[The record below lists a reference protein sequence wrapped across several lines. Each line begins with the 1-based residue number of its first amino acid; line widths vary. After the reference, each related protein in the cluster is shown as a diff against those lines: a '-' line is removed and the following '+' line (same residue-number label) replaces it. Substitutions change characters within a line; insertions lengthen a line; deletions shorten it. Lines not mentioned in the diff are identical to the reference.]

1 MDRHRRQRTAAP
13 VQRRGPVQFRGL
25 RIAALP
31 LVQADQGAPYRR
43 RRRPVDRNQERRHP
57 AHPRFLRLR
66 DLHPEKHAQ
75 LHDSQ
80 FGAPAQRRLCL
91 CPESSESAVDRHR
104 RRRQLLLLCH
114 RTDRPADRPEPVV
127 ICACALRGRRRH
139 PVGRHGR
146 TGRLPH
152 PSHGIGRRPARRRD
166 SPARLGRKCPE
177 EEFLLLHRGDDRRQ
191 PLVLQPRS
199 RGVPLRPEKR
209 PHRGDRVRSAA
220 RASGKRRDRH
230 GGLHRQY
237 ALVRYGIRHRLLRPR
252 DRVRTAYAPI
262 RERTAAHRGDS
273 RDHRRLARQPLG
285 KHQRRDR
292 PLHPRH
298 EPHRLLRRLLR
309 TGGRGVQRRRQF
321 LRPPHGPSAVR
332 RQQRIRRPVGNAAPR
347 RSRGL
352 PPAHPVPEPAHRRQ

>member
-114 RTDRPADRPEPVV
+114 RTDRPADRPEPRSDGASTASVSRNRTAS
-127 ICACALRGRRRH
+127 CTPERFARSTWAKMPGRGISSS
-139 PVGRHGR
+139 
-146 TGRLPH
+146 
-152 PSHGIGRRPARRRD
+152 PSKRRPTA
-166 SPARLGRKCPE
+166 
-177 EEFLLLHRGDDRRQ
+177 
-191 PLVLQPRS
+191 
-199 RGVPLRPEKR
+199 
-209 PHRGDRVRSAA
+209 
-220 RASGKRRDRH
+220 ASGSATTES
-230 GGLHRQY
+230 GCS
-237 ALVRYGIRHRLLRPR
+237 A
-252 DRVRTAYAPI
+252 T
-262 RERTAAHRGDS
+262 T
-273 RDHRRLARQPLG
+273 G
-285 KHQRRDR
+285 K
-292 PLHPRH
+292 
-298 EPHRLLRRLLR
+298 
-309 TGGRGVQRRRQF
+309 TT
-321 LRPPHGPSAVR
+321 
-332 RQQRIRRPVGNAAPR
+332 APR
-347 RSRGL
+347 RSRLIRSAGF
-352 PPAHPVPEPAHRRQ
+352 R